1 MLFSTQAVPLASGI
15 IPTLIIQ
22 NFSFRANPMRS
33 FSLFSFFILLLP
45 ASQVI
50 AKPAVI
56 PLDKI
61 IAIVNENIIT
71 QVELDERVKLIVQQ
85 IKQQGSR
92 LPSQETLNKQV
103 LERLILEKLQ
113 LDMAEKTGIRVNDEM
128 INRVIANIAKEN
140 RLSMPKFREVL
151 KKDGFNFSD
160 FRENI
165 RREVTISRLRKIR
178 VENKV
183 NISEQEINN
192 YLSQTLKDQ
201 SIDDEY
207 HLKHILVATPEA
219 ASPEQIEATKSK
231 AQKIFN
237 EIEQGAN
244 FAQKAI
250 EVSDDELALK
260 GGDLG
265 WRKTAQL
272 PTLFTSLVSKMRK
285 NEIKGPLRSASGFHI
300 IKLIEKRSKAQK
312 RIINQT
318 MARHILISPTQI
330 LSREDARQRIN
341 SIRQRINAGDDF
353 ASLARASSDDKAA
366 AAEGGSLGWVSP
378 GMMVPAFEEEMNK
391 LNPGEISK
399 PFLTQFGWHIVQ
411 VMSRRK
417 HDNTE
422 QFQRSQAIKLIRKR
436 KTEEAIQDWLRRLR
450 AEAYVDYRSNK

>member
-1 MLFSTQAVPLASGI
+1 
-15 IPTLIIQ
+15 
-22 NFSFRANPMRS
+22 MRR
-33 FSLFSFFILLLP
+33 FSFFTLLILLLP
-45 ASQVI
+45 TAQLI
-50 AKPAVI
+50 AKPVVI
-56 PLDKI
+56 ALDKI
-61 IAIVNENIIT
+61 VAIVNDEIIT
-71 QVELDERVKLIVQQ
+71 QIELDERIKLISQQ
-85 IKQQGSR
+85 IKQKGGR
-92 LPSQETLNKQV
+92 LPSQDTLNKQV

-113 LDMAEKTGIRVNDEM
+113 LEMANKTGVRVNDEM
-128 INRVIANIAKEN
+128 VNRVIANIAQEN

-151 KKDGFNFSD
+151 KKDGFEFSD

-165 RREVTISRLRKIR
+165 RREVTITRLRKIR

-201 SIDDEY
+201 SLGDEY
-207 HLKHILVATPEA
+207 HLKHILIATPEA
-219 ASPEQIEATKSK
+219 ASPEQIESTKIK
-231 AQKIFN
+231 AQKVFD
-237 EIEQGAN
+237 ELEKGAD
-244 FAQKAI
+244 FSQKAI
-250 EVSDDELALK
+250 ELSNDELALK

-272 PTLFTSLVSKMRK
+272 PTLFTTVVAKMK
-285 NEIKGPLRSASGFHI
+285 ANEIKGPLRSASGFHI
-300 IKLIEKRSKAQK
+300 IKLLDKRSNAQK
-312 RIINQT
+312 QIINQT
-318 MARHILISPTQI
+318 MARHILISPTQV
-330 LSREDARQRIN
+330 LSRDDARQRIER
-341 SIRQRINAGDDF
+341 IRQRITSGGDF
-353 ASLARASSDDKAA
+353 ANLSRASSDDKAS

-391 LNPGEISK
+391 LKPGELSK

>member
-1 MLFSTQAVPLASGI
+1 M
-15 IPTLIIQ
+15 
-22 NFSFRANPMRS
+22 
-33 FSLFSFFILLLP
+33 P
-45 ASQVI
+45 ASQLI

-61 IAIVNENIIT
+61 IAIVDDNIIT
-71 QVELDERVKLIVQQ
+71 QIELNDRVKLISQQ

-92 LPSQETLNKQV
+92 LPSQDTLRKQV

-113 LDMAEKTGIRVNDEM
+113 LDMAKKTGIRINDEM
-128 INRVIANIAKEN
+128 INRVIANIAQEN
-140 RLSMPKFREVL
+140 RLSMPQFREVL
-151 KKDGFNFSD
+151 KKDGYQFSD

-165 RREVTISRLRKIR
+165 RREVTISRLRKMR

-183 NISEQEINN
+183 NISEQEIDN
-192 YLSQTLKDQ
+192 YLNQTLKGQ
-201 SIDDEY
+201 SVDDEY
-207 HLKHILVATPEA
+207 HLSHILIATPEA
-219 ASPEQIEATKSK
+219 ASPKQVEDARIK
-231 AQKIFN
+231 AQKVFN
-237 EIEQGAN
+237 ELEKGDD
-244 FAQKAI
+244 FGQKAI
-250 EVSDDELALK
+250 AVSNDELALK

-272 PTLFTSLVSKMRK
+272 PTLFTAVVAKMRT

-300 IKLIEKRSKAQK
+300 IKLLEKRSNAQK
-312 RIINQT
+312 HIINQT
-318 MARHILISPTQI
+318 MARHILIRPTQV
-330 LSREDARQRIN
+330 LSRDDARQRLEN
-341 SIRQRINAGDDF
+341 IRQRINTGGDF

-366 AAEGGSLGWVSP
+366 AAEGGNLGWVSP

-391 LNPGEISK
+391 LKPGEISK

-411 VMSRRK
+411 VLSRRK

-450 AEAYVDYRSNK
+450 AEAYVDYRTNK

>member
-1 MLFSTQAVPLASGI
+1 
-15 IPTLIIQ
+15 
-22 NFSFRANPMRS
+22 MRS
-33 FSLFSFFILLLP
+33 FSFFSLLILLLP
-45 ASQVI
+45 ATQAM

-61 IAIVNENIIT
+61 IAIVNEDIIT
-71 QVELDERVKLIVQQ
+71 QIELDERIVLISQQ
-85 IKQQGSR
+85 IKQQGGR
-92 LPSQETLNKQV
+92 LPSLDTLHKQV

-113 LDMAEKTGIRVNDEM
+113 LDMANKTGIRVNDEM
-128 INRVIANIAKEN
+128 VNRVIANIANEN
-140 RLSMPKFREVL
+140 RLSMAQFREVL
-151 KKDGFNFSD
+151 QKDGYKFSD

-192 YLSQTLKDQ
+192 YLQQTLKDQ

-207 HLKHILVATPEA
+207 HLNHILIATPEA
-219 ASPEQIEATKSK
+219 ASPEQIEDTRVK
-231 AQKIFN
+231 AQTIFK
-237 EIEQGAN
+237 ELEGGADFN
-244 FAQKAI
+244 QKAI
-250 EVSDDELALK
+250 AVSNDELALK

-272 PTLFTSLVSKMRK
+272 PTLFTAEVNKMRI

-300 IKLIEKRSKAQK
+300 IKLINKRSNAKK
-312 RIINQT
+312 HIINQT
-318 MARHILISPTQI
+318 MARHILVSPTQV
-330 LSREDARQRIN
+330 LSRDDAKRRIEG
-341 SIRQRINAGDDF
+341 ILQRINAGDDF
-353 ASLARASSDDKAA
+353 ANLARANSDDKAA
-366 AAEGGSLGWVSP
+366 AAEGGNLGWVSP
-378 GMMVPAFEEEMNK
+378 GMMVPTFEEEMNK
-391 LNPGEISK
+391 LKPGEISK

>member
-1 MLFSTQAVPLASGI
+1 
-15 IPTLIIQ
+15 
-22 NFSFRANPMRS
+22 MRS
-33 FSLFSFFILLLP
+33 FSFFSLLILLLP
-45 ASQVI
+45 ATQAM

-61 IAIVNENIIT
+61 IVIVNEDIIT
-71 QVELDERVKLIVQQ
+71 QVELDERIILISQQ
-85 IKQQGSR
+85 IKQQGGR
-92 LPSQETLNKQV
+92 LPSLDTLHKQV

-113 LDMAEKTGIRVNDEM
+113 LDMANKTGIRVNDEM
-128 INRVIANIAKEN
+128 VNRVIANIANEN
-140 RLSMPKFREVL
+140 RLSMNQFREVL
-151 KKDGFNFSD
+151 QKDGYKFSD

-192 YLSQTLKDQ
+192 YLQQTLKDK

-207 HLKHILVATPEA
+207 HLNHILIATPEA
-219 ASPEQIEATKSK
+219 ASPKQIEDTRVK
-231 AQKIFN
+231 AQTIFK
-237 EIEQGAN
+237 ELEGGADFN
-244 FAQKAI
+244 QKAI
-250 EVSDDELALK
+250 AVSNDELALK

-272 PTLFTSLVSKMRK
+272 PTLFTTEVNKMRI

-300 IKLIEKRSKAQK
+300 IKLINKRSNAQK
-312 RIINQT
+312 HIINQT
-318 MARHILISPTQI
+318 MARHILVSPTQV
-330 LSREDARQRIN
+330 LSRDDAKRRIEG
-341 SIRQRINAGDDF
+341 ILQRINAGDDF
-353 ASLARASSDDKAA
+353 ANLARANSDDKAA
-366 AAEGGSLGWVSP
+366 AAEGGNLGWVSP

-391 LNPGEISK
+391 LKPGEVSK